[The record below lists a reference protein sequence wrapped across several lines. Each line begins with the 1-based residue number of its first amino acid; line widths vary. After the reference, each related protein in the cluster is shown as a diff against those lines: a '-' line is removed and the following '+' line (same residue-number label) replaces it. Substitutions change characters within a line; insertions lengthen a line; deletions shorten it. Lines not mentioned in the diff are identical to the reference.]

1 MRITNNWHL
10 YEELER
16 LVETDRPQDKKR
28 IEELRK
34 LFNEETRT
42 KGKRRRY
49 LVVDLKNQ
57 TEEFDSLVDVMKKY
71 GANRSTI
78 LRSIDNGIKIG
89 AGKMKGYRVEVIP

>member
-34 LFNEETRT
+34 LFNEDTRA
-42 KGKRRRY
+42 KIKRRRC
-49 LVVDLKNQ
+49 LVIDPKNQ
-57 TEEFDSLVDVMKKY
+57 TEEFDSLADVMRKY

-89 AGKMKGYRVEVIP
+89 SGKMKGYRVEVIP